1 MYTSFDFLVH
11 YDRFAP
17 IGRPSSRLSSGAME
31 TMKTHIDIDAQ
42 LLTQAMKLGG
52 HRTKREA
59 VEAALRRYVQWR
71 ARQELLELRGK
82 IEWEGDLDQ
91 MRGRVHPAGKR

>member
-1 MYTSFDFLVH
+1 
-11 YDRFAP
+11 
-17 IGRPSSRLSSGAME
+17 ME
-31 TMKTHIDIDAQ
+31 SMKTHIDIDAQ

-91 MRGRVHPAGKR
+91 MRGRVQPAGKK